1 MNTLWL
7 KIAAVAIGALILVVV
22 AANFMGGEKP
32 TTPPPRPSTE
42 TKTVYDQFKEDDK
55 RLNAP
60 IPSPNQPSPPAQA
73 QTAQQPAASGPAA
86 AQPPSAA
93 PGQAVAQAP
102 VTPPQPQGQPKFKPI
117 GEEQQVRADEL
128 WGRVLAGRKMGRLPM
143 ISYGDMVRYCRQ
155 ILREYPGTEYAYKAK
170 RALADIPDYA
180 QRQYT
185 VTQQEL
191 DVSGFYK

>member
-7 KIAAVAIGALILVVV
+7 KIAAVAIGVLILVVI

-32 TTPPPRPSTE
+32 TPAAPGPAAE

-60 IPSPNQPSPPAQA
+60 IQSPNQPSPPAQA
-73 QTAQQPAASGPAA
+73 QTAQQLAASGPAV

-102 VTPPQPQGQPKFKPI
+102 VTQPQPQGQPKFKPI

-128 WGRVLAGRKMGRLPM
+128 WQRVLVGRKMGRLP
-143 ISYGDMVRYCRQ
+143 IIPYGDMVRYCRQ

-180 QRQYT
+180 QKQYN